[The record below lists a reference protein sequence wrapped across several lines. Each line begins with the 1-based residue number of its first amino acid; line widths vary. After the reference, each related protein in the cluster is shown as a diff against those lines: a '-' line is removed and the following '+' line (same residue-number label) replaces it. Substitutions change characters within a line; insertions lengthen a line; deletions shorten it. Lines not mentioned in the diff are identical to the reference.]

1 MHSVGAIGNHN
12 LGVFIVTEIAMEN
25 TGAVPPAHPLPRTPK
40 PAYPWLQR
48 CRASSVPLTCL
59 APAGRLAIACVPDM
73 LKTPSALALTDH
85 RQAVRPPSV
94 STRQVAGLSLESIIV
109 GREPSLDQAYT
120 GRLWTLLTVDYVDGD
135 SLALHQA
142 RNPRALQRRS
152 VYKNIL
158 AAPI

>member
-1 MHSVGAIGNHN
+1 
-12 LGVFIVTEIAMEN
+12 
-25 TGAVPPAHPLPRTPK
+25 
-40 PAYPWLQR
+40 
-48 CRASSVPLTCL
+48 
-59 APAGRLAIACVPDM
+59 M

-85 RQAVRPPSV
+85 RQAVRPPSSV
-94 STRQVAGLSLESIIV
+94 STREVAGVSLESIIV

-120 GRLWTLLTVDYVDGD
+120 GRLWTLPTVDYVDGD

-152 VYKNIL
+152 VHKDIL